1 MSIQFGLNGL
11 SFSIVN
17 TYSQQVEKA
26 NSYSFQHP
34 ISLSELATEVEKLI
48 SENNLR
54 DYVYE
59 EVIAIHNN
67 ALFNVVP
74 SALFNKEN
82 LADYLKFNTALLP
95 NDIAAC
101 DNIPEWELQS
111 VYIPYTNVNNVL
123 IDNFGAFEYVHIST
137 VILKALMLEPGK
149 KETSAY
155 LYVNNSSAL
164 LVLFKNNRLE
174 LINHYEISN
183 EDDLTYY
190 VLFAL
195 EQSQIDPS
203 EVSLKVLGGIENG
216 DSYYRRLYTFIKE
229 VNFETNPIKW
239 DTNKVLDHNLLT
251 TLAIA

>member
-1 MSIQFGLNGL
+1 MNGL

-26 NSYSFQHP
+26 KSYSFQHS
-34 ISLSELATEVEKLI
+34 ISLSELSTEVEKLI
-48 SENNLR
+48 LENHLR

-59 EVIAIHNN
+59 EVIAIHDN

-74 SALFNKEN
+74 SALFNKDN
-82 LADYLKFNTALLP
+82 LSDYLKFNTALLP
-95 NDIAAC
+95 NDIASY
-101 DNIPEWELQS
+101 DSIPEWELQT
-111 VYIPYTNVNNVL
+111 VYIPYTNINNVL

-137 VILKALMLEPGK
+137 VILKALMQEPGK
-149 KETSAY
+149 KDTSAY
-155 LYVNNSSAL
+155 LYVNNSTAL

-203 EVSLKVLGGIENG
+203 VLSLKILGGIEEG
-216 DSYYRRLYTFIKE
+216 DSYYGRLYTFIRE
-229 VNFETNPIKW
+229 VSCETNPIKW
-239 DTNKVLDHNLLT
+239 KTKESLDHNLLT
-251 TLAIA
+251 TLALS